1 MDVDSDEWRLEL
13 EVPEHRMGHLLTAIT
28 QSEDHEL
35 PVEYFLRT
43 NVDTTYEAKVT
54 EVATRT
60 SESQEE
66 GTVVE
71 VYAQIDPDTLPSR
84 RIGAEVQAKIDCG
97 DRSLFYVLF
106 GDVVEFFQ
114 RHLWL

>member
-1 MDVDSDEWRLEL
+1 METTGDWRLEL
-13 EVPEHRMGHLLTAIT
+13 EVPEYRMGHLLTALNK
-28 QSEDHEL
+28 SESHTL
-35 PVEYFLRT
+35 PAEYFLRT
-43 NVDTTYEAKVT
+43 NVDETHDATVTTL
-54 EVATRT
+54 ATRT
-60 SESQEE
+60 NESEEE

-71 VYAQIDPDTLPSR
+71 VYADIDPDTLPSR